1 MIHASYILNHLSSE
15 ALGGNVPLRML
26 YGVSPDISILL
37 LCTFYQP
44 VFYATHNQS
53 YPSSSEERAAR
64 WVGFGEHVG
73 DALTHKLLDDDSKK
87 ILYRSAVRP
96 SDSAHPN
103 KRLVSDGGESSQTP
117 KPIVFVRSRQD
128 NSQSATKPMAEY
140 NPDDLIGRTFLL
152 PKNEQGERLRA
163 TIKRKVI
170 ETSKLLDDQ
179 HENAIDK
186 INFHLDVGQGRAE
199 AIMSYV
205 QILDHLDQQE
215 QQEDLYKFRA
225 ITGHQGPLSP
235 QDENYKGSKYNVM
248 VEWETGEITDEPLSL
263 IAADDPVTCAEYAK
277 KHDLLHLDGWK
288 RLKHIAKNQKQL
300 TRAINQSKIRQVRRS
315 SVYQFGFL
323 IPKDYIQA
331 LQLDEQNGNSKWYD
345 ATKLEMD
352 QINEYKVFQGHGK
365 AQYDP
370 KSRKVSNAP
379 NGYQKIRVHLIFA
392 VKHDGRHKARLVAG
406 GHLTQDPIESIY
418 SGVVSIRS
426 LRLVIFLAKLNN
438 LEVWGADIGNAY
450 LEAKIKEKLYIVAG
464 PEFEELEGHIL
475 VIYKALYGLKSSG
488 LRWSQKIHDIMLDM
502 GFSPSKADPCVW
514 LRKAK
519 CATKYEYVAIL
530 IQFPPEMDE
539 NWVRYGLAKLGQISR
554 LPNWQKIV
562 VLCVHNTTS
571 ALNS

>member
-1 MIHASYILNHLSSE
+1 MHKTTIFCQFGNLEICPNFANPYLTQFSSIS
-15 ALGGNVPLRML
+15 GGNCIS
-26 YGVSPDISILL
+26 VSPDISILL
-37 LCTFYQP
+37 LYTFYQP

-53 YPSSSEERAAR
+53 YPSASEERAAR

-73 DALTHKLLDDDSKK
+73 DALTHKLLDDDTKK

-96 SDSAHPN
+96 SNSAHPN
-103 KRLVSDGGESSQTP
+103 KHLVSDGGESSQTP

-128 NSQSATKPMAEY
+128 DSQSATKPMAEY

-170 ETSKLLDDQ
+170 ETSKLLDNQ
-179 HENAIDK
+179 HGNAIDK
-186 INFHLDVGQGRAE
+186 INFHLDVGQGRAK

-205 QILDHLDQQE
+205 QILDHLDHQE

-248 VEWETGEITDEPLSL
+248 VEWETGEITYEPLSV
-263 IAADDPVTCAEYAK
+263 IAADDPDTCAEYAK

-315 SVYQFGFL
+315 AVYQFGFL
-323 IPKDYIQA
+323 IPKDYKQA

-352 QINEYKVFQGHGK
+352 QISEYKVFQDHGK

-370 KSRKVSNAP
+370 KSRNVSNAP

-392 VKHDGRHKARLVAG
+392 VKHDGRHKARLVLEDISLQILLKAST
-406 GHLTQDPIESIY
+406 LAVSLSDPLDWSY
-418 SGVVSIRS
+418 S
-426 LRLVIFLAKLNN
+426 
-438 LEVWGADIGNAY
+438 
-450 LEAKIKEKLYIVAG
+450 
-464 PEFEELEGHIL
+464 
-475 VIYKALYGLKSSG
+475 
-488 LRWSQKIHDIMLDM
+488 
-502 GFSPSKADPCVW
+502 
-514 LRKAK
+514 
-519 CATKYEYVAIL
+519 
-530 IQFPPEMDE
+530 
-539 NWVRYGLAKLGQISR
+539 
-554 LPNWQKIV
+554 
-562 VLCVHNTTS
+562 
-571 ALNS
+571 